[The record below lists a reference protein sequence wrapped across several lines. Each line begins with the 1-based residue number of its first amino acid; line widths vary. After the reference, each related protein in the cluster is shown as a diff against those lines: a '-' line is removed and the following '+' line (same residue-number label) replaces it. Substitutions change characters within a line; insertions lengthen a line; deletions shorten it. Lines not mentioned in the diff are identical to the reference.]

1 MTPEELSPWQI
12 DRLLARLKELFR
24 HRAELEQARLP
35 ELETRLKELQR
46 RHEEQKQQHQQEY
59 QQRQQEL
66 HRRHEQQLAGA
77 QTRRD
82 EQLQQAQAEHD
93 RLVAE
98 ARGAYEQALQNL
110 EEQFEQSKWE
120 IAALLEAKTDRIQ
133 GEAVTS
139 QSQLAQYDQVFQD
152 AENLGQRYL
161 ERHRVQRPELPPV
174 QYPPVS
180 KEQLGPSLAQA
191 AQAVEQVQG
200 DFLRVARRGG
210 LGVLGTLGLFLVLW
224 GAGAAGLG
232 HLMHYQG
239 WLWIALSGVGAAGL
253 ALVAA
258 LVVRS
263 IRTGQMLQYY
273 EQMLTQARWGQH
285 LLEQARGRLEKLQEA
300 KLAYGESRY
309 REKLSKLE
317 QKRDQALAE
326 IQQYRDQV
334 FQKAAHSLETK
345 TRQAQTQYEQEVQQA
360 QQELEQGLA
369 ELKRQWEQ
377 TRQQEQ
383 RRQLEEIRTA
393 KAQLLEA
400 KDELV
405 AVCQQIEQL
414 LVVELSGLR
423 RLVEELFPPW
433 DSPQWD
439 SWQGGVRQV
448 RAVPL
453 GRASVQLEHWPGALP
468 QHRELSR
475 RWPAEVELPVLFPLE
490 EQGGL
495 LLRHSGQGASAAV
508 EVLRNLM
515 LRLLTALPPGKV
527 RFTILDPVGLGENF
541 AAFMHLADYNEHL
554 VGRRIW
560 TERTHIEKQLAD
572 LTEHMEHVIQ
582 TYLRNQYETIQQYNA
597 QAGEVAE
604 PYRVLVVAGFPTNF
618 SEAAMRRLLSILSA
632 GPRCGVFVLLAADS
646 QQKLPPGLRYRDLE
660 EHCRVLRWRE
670 GRFVL
675 QDEHWEPLQLQLDAP
690 PPAQQF
696 QQLVH
701 RIGQAAQGA
710 GRVEVPFDYLMP
722 PEDQWWQSD
731 SRRGL
736 EAPLGRAGA
745 TKLQPFRLGQ
755 GTAQHV
761 LVGGK
766 TGSGKSNLLHV
777 LALSLAM
784 RYDPQE
790 LELYLIDFKKG
801 VEFKPYATGQ
811 LPHARV
817 VAIES
822 EREFG
827 LSVLQR
833 LDQELRR
840 RGDLFRS
847 QGVQDLAAYR
857 DATGRKMPRVL
868 LVVDEFQEF
877 FTRDDALAQQASL
890 LLDRLVRQGR
900 AFGIHIL
907 LGSQTL
913 AGVFSLARGT
923 LGQMGVRI
931 ALQCSEA
938 DAALILSEGNTAA
951 RLLSRPGEA
960 IYNDAGGLVEGNQPF
975 QVAWLPEDT
984 RQQVLDRLHHLAQ
997 QHLPAEHRTAPIVF
1011 EGAAPAHLERN
1022 AELASLLQQR
1032 QWSPVPRELRAW
1044 LGDPVAI
1051 APPLAVPF
1059 APESGNH
1066 LLVVGY
1072 QQESALAMFTAALVG
1087 LAAQGAPAEEDAT
1100 GLRFVVLDGTRPG
1113 DPGAGWFSALAA
1125 RLPHPVEVG
1134 QGAEGRELLAQLAQ
1148 EVTRRAEQEA
1158 SGPRMFLL
1166 LYHLAHLRWLR
1177 RSEDDL
1183 GFGSF
1188 GEEKA
1193 QTPWHHL
1200 QTVLTQGAAVG
1211 VHVLLWC
1218 DAPHVLQRSVD
1229 RQLLREFDR
1238 RVLFQMGADDSS
1250 MLIDSPEAGSLGLYR
1265 ALYFDQESGVLE
1277 KFRPYQVPEPQWLE
1291 EALGRLRKR
1300 ELPARP
1306 PGKPHA

>member
-1 MTPEELSPWQI
+1 MNAVELSARAVDQLLQ
-12 DRLLARLKELFR
+12 RLRTLFQR
-24 HRAELEQARLP
+24 RAELEETHIPQ
-35 ELETRLKELQR
+35 LETQLRQLQ
-46 RHEEQKQQHQQEY
+46 QQHQQRQE
-59 QQRQQEL
+59 QQRQ
-66 HRRHEQQLAGA
+66 RRQQEQQQLEQEHQQALQQAAA
-77 QTRRD
+77 QR
-82 EQLQQAQAEHD
+82 EAQLQQAQAQHD
-93 RLVAE
+93 QLVAE
-98 ARGAYEQALQNL
+98 AHSAYEEALRNL

-133 GEAVTS
+133 GDAVTS
-139 QSQLAQYDQVFQD
+139 QSQMAQYDQVFQE
-152 AENLGQRYL
+152 AESLGQRYL
-161 ERHRVQRPELPPV
+161 ERHRLAVPELPPV

-191 AQAVEQVQG
+191 AQAVQEAQSA
-200 DFLRVARRGG
+200 FLRTARRRG
-210 LGVLGTLGLFLVLW
+210 LGVPGTLLLFLVLW

-232 HLMHYQG
+232 HLMQYRG
-239 WLWIALSGVGAAGL
+239 WLWIALSGVAAAGL

-263 IRTGQMLQYY
+263 IRTGQILEQY
-273 EQMLTQARWGQH
+273 EQMVTQARWGAH
-285 LLEQARGRLEKLQEA
+285 LLQQARGRLEKLQEA

-309 REKLSKLE
+309 QQKLSRLE
-317 QKRDQALAE
+317 RKRDEALAE

-334 FQKAAHSLETK
+334 LQKARQSLEQK
-345 TRQAQTQYEQEVQQA
+345 TQQA
-360 QQELEQGLA
+360 EQQYQQQLRLAQERLDAELEQLRLRWQ
-369 ELKRQWEQ
+369 EEEK
-377 TRQQEQ
+377 QEQ
-383 RRQLEEIRTA
+383 RQRLEQMRDA
-393 KAQLLEA
+393 KARLLEA

-414 LVVELSGLR
+414 LAVDLAALNR
-423 RLVEELFPPW
+423 RVNEVFPPW
-433 DSPQWD
+433 DAPDWD
-439 SWQGGVRQV
+439 SWQGGSQQV
-448 RAVPL
+448 QAVPL
-453 GRASVQLEHWPGALP
+453 GWAGCRLDQWPGALP
-468 QHRELSR
+468 KRRELAR
-475 RWPAEVELPVLFPLE
+475 RWPEEVRLPVLFPLE
-490 EQGGL
+490 QQGGV
-495 LLRHSGQGASAAV
+495 LLRHAAQGSQQAV
-508 EVLRNLM
+508 AVLRNLM

-527 RFTILDPVGLGENF
+527 RFTIIDPVGLGENF

-560 TERTHIEKQLAD
+560 TERAHIEKQLAD

-582 TYLRNQYETIQQYNA
+582 TYLRNQYETIQEYNA

-618 SEAAMRRLLSILSA
+618 SESAMRRLLSILSA
-632 GPRCGVFVLLAADS
+632 GPRCGVFVLLAVDA

-660 EHCRVLRWRE
+660 EHCLVLRWSE

-675 QDEHWEPLQLQLDAP
+675 PEKRWQPLRLEVESPPEAEP
-690 PPAQQF
+690 F
-696 QQLVH
+696 QRLIH

-710 GRVEVPFDYLMP
+710 GKVEVPFDYLMP
-722 PEDQWWQSD
+722 PPEQWWSED

-745 TKLQPFRLGQ
+745 TKLQPFRLGR
-755 GTAQHV
+755 GTSQHV

-790 LELYLIDFKKG
+790 LGLYLVDFKKG
-801 VEFKPYATGQ
+801 VEFKPYATGR

-827 LSVLQR
+827 ISVLQR

-840 RGDLFRS
+840 RGDMFRA

-857 DATGRKMPRVL
+857 DATGEKMPRVL

-975 QVAWLPEDT
+975 QVAWLPDET
-984 RQQVLDRLHHLAQ
+984 RQQVLDRLQELARER
-997 QHLPAEHRTAPIVF
+997 LPDVEQAAPIVF
-1011 EGAAPAHLERN
+1011 EGAAPARLENNPQLAQLLRQPQWP
-1022 AELASLLQQR
+1022 EL
-1032 QWSPVPRELRAW
+1032 PRAPLAW

-1051 APPLAVPF
+1051 RPPLGVPF
-1059 APESGNH
+1059 APEAGNH

-1072 QQESALAMFTAALVG
+1072 QQESALAMFTAALVS
-1087 LAAQGAPAEEDAT
+1087 LAAQGPPGEDGPEAV
-1100 GLRFVVLDGTRPG
+1100 RFVVLDGTRPD

-1125 RLPHPVEVG
+1125 RLPHQIEVG
-1134 QGAEGRELLAQLAQ
+1134 EGPGARELLAQVAE
-1148 EVTRRAEQEA
+1148 EVTRRTEQELP
-1158 SGPRMFLL
+1158 GPRLFLL
-1166 LYHLAHLRWLR
+1166 VYHLAHLRWLR
-1177 RSEDDL
+1177 RSDDDL

-1200 QTVLTQGAAVG
+1200 QTILTQGAAVG

-1218 DAPHVLQRSVD
+1218 DAPHVLQRTVD

-1277 KFRPYQVPEPQWLE
+1277 KFRPYQVPDPQWLE
-1291 EALGRLRKR
+1291 QTLERLRTR
-1300 ELPARP
+1300 AANR
-1306 PGKPHA
+1306 HAERS